1 MKFPTN
7 KWKFKKLANSICGK
21 RKKEMVSYSVVVCI
35 YGDRKVRWLNL
46 PQVVVCPPLFHLA
59 QEILVILQGVMC

>member
-1 MKFPTN
+1 MKI
-7 KWKFKKLANSICGK
+7 KQKLANSICGK
-21 RKKEMVSYSVVVCI
+21 RKKEMVSHPPVVCI

-46 PQVVVCPPLFHLA
+46 SQDVVCPPLFHQA